1 MSRFRAE
8 VCFGVFRVGACR
20 GRFWGWSCVGVKEQS
35 CFNFFV
41 ILGVGRGCNGEGR
54 VDVDEV

>member
-1 MSRFRAE
+1 M
-8 VCFGVFRVGACR
+8 CFGVFRVGACR